1 MKFLRISSMTLRI
14 TFLLAII
21 LGISFWAGWIAPSPG
36 LRGIHMLIGILFV
49 LSLWGIG
56 VAEIFL
62 LARKNLPLGITL
74 VVVGIAVVIVGLNQD
89 QWRASVG
96 LELMNTIHLVLN
108 ILAISLGEIAVAR
121 AQRLAKTRVVTL

>member
-1 MKFLRISSMTLRI
+1 MKFLRISSMTLRV

-62 LARKNLPLGITL
+62 LPRKNLPLGIAL
-74 VVVGIAVVIVGLNQD
+74 VVIGIAVVIVGLNQD

-108 ILAISLGEIAVAR
+108 VLAISLGEMAVAR
-121 AQRLAKTRVVTL
+121 ALRLAKTHAATP